1 MKWNLK
7 IFWHN
12 KTCYIM
18 YAWNIILL
26 TSSVTIVN
34 VSLFLWSVLGNGNGK
49 SISQSLYFCMD
60 VNLFQFFFLICFLL
74 FFVSFLQDCFLSF
87 SCLKNNTFKK
97 VKFYAIF
104 KDTPNSNVKKDTKS
118 AIFIHWS
125 NDNPRQKSTF
135 LINN

>member
-1 MKWNLK
+1 MKRNLK

-18 YAWNIILL
+18 YAWNIILP

-34 VSLFLWSVLGNGNGK
+34 VSLFLCSVLGKGNGK
-49 SISQSLYFCMD
+49 SISQSSYFCMD
-60 VNLFQFFFLICFLL
+60 VSLFQGFFSYMFSTI
-74 FFVSFLQDCFLSF
+74 FVSFLQDCFLSY
-87 SCLKNNTFKK
+87 SCLKNNTFKN
-97 VKFYAIF
+97 FYEIF
-104 KDTPNSNVKKDTKS
+104 KDTPNLNVKKDTKS